1 MRNCSSRPSG
11 RVATRRFLCN
21 MPKVNFES
29 LKSEPKEA
37 IVVSFDLSGFSA
49 FCNHP
54 NAHVV
59 IPRFVSDLF
68 EELNRFF
75 MGVIED
81 LFASGRSNNGKL
93 QEPNFIKYTGDGAI
107 MIWLAND
114 SGEFSDQ
121 FCTDLVIA
129 MRALQTRIAIIVPE
143 WEKKWRVV
151 GLPRRARFG
160 ISAGLV
166 YALREP
172 SSGIFQ
178 NSPADYV
185 GYCINLA
192 VRLQDHC
199 REVGFLVHETVH
211 PNISGLVRLE
221 ALGMKG
227 TQVEPVLAFET
238 DLKNVVDGVF
248 KTKFR
253 RS

>member
-1 MRNCSSRPSG
+1 MS
-11 RVATRRFLCN
+11 
-21 MPKVNFES
+21 KVNFEP

-59 IPRFVSDLF
+59 IPRFVSILF

-81 LFASGRSNNGKL
+81 LFTSDRSSNGKL

-107 MIWLAND
+107 MIWLANE

-129 MRALQTRIAIIVPE
+129 MRALQTRIATIVPE

-151 GLPRRARFG
+151 GLPKRARFG

-172 SSGIFQ
+172 GSVIIKYPPS
-178 NSPADYV
+178 DYV

-199 REVGFLVHETVH
+199 REVGFLVHETMH
-211 PNISGLVRLE
+211 PNIPGLVRLE

-227 TQVEPVLAFET
+227 TQVEPVLAFEP

-253 RS
+253 RVVG

>member
-1 MRNCSSRPSG
+1 MS
-11 RVATRRFLCN
+11 
-21 MPKVNFES
+21 KVNFDNQR
-29 LKSEPKEA
+29 SEPKEA
-37 IVVSFDLSGFSA
+37 IVVSFDLSGFSD

-59 IPRFVSDLF
+59 IPRFVSSLF
-68 EELNRFF
+68 DEFNRFF

-81 LFASGRSNNGKL
+81 LLAAGRSSNGKL
-93 QEPNFIKYTGDGAI
+93 QEPNFIKYTGDGAM

-114 SGEFSDQ
+114 DGEFSEQ

-129 MRALQTRIAIIVPE
+129 MRALQTRIANIVPE
-143 WEKKWRVV
+143 WEKKWRVIN
-151 GLPRRARFG
+151 LPKRARFG

-172 SSGIFQ
+172 SGFLIK
-178 NSPADYV
+178 NEPCDYV

-199 REVGFLVHETVH
+199 REVGFLVHDTVH
-211 PNISGLVRLE
+211 PDVPGLVRLE

-227 TQVEPVLAFET
+227 TQVEPVLAFEA
-238 DLKNVVDGVF
+238 DLKHVVDGVF

-253 RS
+253 RSE